1 MLTAYL
7 APLDLEEAL
16 GSELKN
22 IVSRHGRLFLTE
34 GPCQKTYWAQNI
46 WIDAKI
52 LPFTSISHAAKQ
64 LRGLHGL
71 WAYYP
76 HSHIRRAALISA
88 QLPYFSPKP
97 LTFPCKLPLTA
108 PGSWTLLDESTL
120 LASAQCTSFFA
131 NGEVHFQETKE
142 PPSRAYLKLWEI
154 FTKIGQMPLK
164 GQKCLE
170 AGASPGSWTWV
181 LQKLGAEVIAVDRAE
196 LDPKILKLPS
206 VQYWKKDAFSL
217 SSQTVPDIEW
227 VFSDMIC
234 YPAKLLQWISQWNE
248 VNLVCTIKFQGKE
261 DYKIIPEF
269 EKIEKSR
276 IFHLYHNK
284 HELTWVKL
292 HSWNAVPNPAK
303 GLASF

>member
-7 APLDLEEAL
+7 APIDLEEAL
-16 GSELKN
+16 ESELQH
-22 IVSRHGRLFLTE
+22 IVARYGRLFLAE
-34 GPCQKTYWAQNI
+34 GPLQKTYWAQNV
-46 WIDAKI
+46 WTDAKI
-52 LPFTSISHAAKQ
+52 IPFTSISHAVKQ
-64 LRGLHGL
+64 LRNLHGL
-71 WAYYP
+71 WAHYP
-76 HSHIRRAALISA
+76 YSHIRRASLISA
-88 QLPYFSPKP
+88 GLPHFSPKP
-97 LTFPCKLPLTA
+97 LPFPGRLPPASL
-108 PGSWTLLDESTL
+108 GSWTLLDENTL
-120 LASAQCTSFFA
+120 LASAQCTSPFA

-154 FTKIGQMPLK
+154 FTKIGQMPSK

-181 LQKLGAEVIAVDRAE
+181 LQKLGAEVIAVDKAD
-196 LDPKILKLPS
+196 LDPKILKLPK
-206 VQYWKKDAFSL
+206 VQYWKKDAFSF
-217 SSQTVPDIEW
+217 SSKNLADVDW

-234 YPAKLLQWISQWNE
+234 YPAKLLQWVSQWNG

-269 EKIEKSR
+269 EKIEGSQ

-292 HSWNAVPNPAK
+292 LS
-303 GLASF
+303 